1 MVVIS
6 GNNKSKYKSYS
17 GYNSKKKKKK
27 LVLSPTTTSTGSS
40 SSDTLDNL
48 TQQTVNYATRLEAI
62 NADGKDTRNPL
73 EKLLNLPEDQNFLF
87 DIGEILDRPFNAIK
101 GGIQEAQEGGSF
113 LEGLGSGISGEQT
126 YYAGDILRNT
136 GVSDDALF
144 TNPLNGEDVSTADIL
159 GLGLDIFAD
168 PLTYIPGG
176 AIAKGVS
183 VANKGRALTKA
194 TKAATKAQNALDT
207 LKAADTFGDTVA
219 KTVIPLSDAEKAYN
233 SLKLIDATNA
243 LADANKAKSVAK
255 SAYKLAQKSPAPKIS
270 LQDVAVQG
278 LVGGV
283 KKVAKGA
290 DTLITKGLNKLDDRT
305 LRNLVN
311 SGASANEVLTAGR
324 LADAYQGVKSSI
336 RRTADFSQSLP
347 NNLVGKVKSQD
358 NAIDAASVVTSK
370 RIQDIKGKIS
380 QYVTK
385 SGSKLKNSDEVEEA
399 IEEVYSALNKSEST
413 NAYSFFSNAANR
425 KGGTF
430 KLEGDYTELSKVADN
445 INNANLNGK
454 RFSNVTLKAIPV
466 IDDNGDTIG
475 GILELSKLKKGGR
488 TAIKN
493 ILKNDEMSNY
503 LKNIDIPTPVQIKD
517 VNKAQYYK
525 DTVSKYL
532 AAYYQDPEF
541 RKIYDEAIDAMN
553 EYVDNLYNATNGRID
568 FNEITKNNKGYL
580 RKGLVEKIAN
590 NRYKTFSSSEYGNM
604 SALKANIV
612 RSERKAEEAARKG
625 SAIDTLKASKSE
637 AKQQR
642 LGERITE
649 TQAKLTDRQELSK
662 AINKVKSNSLSD
674 AEINSLK
681 KGLSETSQR
690 KLTSFAKTKKAEGK
704 WANIKKVKEQAL
716 ADYPDKLG
724 PKLTK
729 KITKTQNIKLARSYI
744 TDMNNY
750 NSTLRKA
757 SKLETRISKALD
769 NGEDVSKMMTE
780 LDSVYNDAVKYG
792 RDMDFAKKQLEG
804 TLTTDMTKK
813 MNTVVNNSSDWTKS
827 IINAETKNINA
838 TAKLKTI
845 NETNNDMISRL
856 NKQLDDLKIQYENAN
871 PELESNIL
879 NDRMID
885 SRIARIQRE
894 KELLESEAGKK
905 FFSTS
910 YFDGLGDF
918 VKYSQQQAKDA
929 LGYARILTDV
939 GLSDTRVLKFVNGD
953 EWTRAVSTRG
963 INGKVTVTKNEMNQ
977 MLKLLDVDKNL
988 LSDDI
993 VSGLNDFTERLK
1005 TADGIVMDKSAYELL
1020 MRNKNMAQ
1028 NANALLK
1035 VYDGINDTFKTLS
1048 TTSVGFH
1055 LRNIFGNLFN
1065 MFLSGI
1071 PIRSMAGEFATANRV
1086 LNSDY
1091 MWKLMKNGAKTAT
1104 EKSDLKLLNEFI
1116 NNGFLGQGKEIRDL
1130 QSLIE
1135 RFGKTELSKSN
1146 FKKAFSKVFDAN
1158 VKANEFIDA
1167 RSRMMVLDYAM
1178 KNPDYMSKLGVKTAG
1193 DAVRFT
1199 VFDPSNLST
1208 FEKTKIKKIIPF
1220 YTFTKQNLLFQAK
1233 NILKNPSKYRE
1244 LVKAIDL
1251 AYGSLDDTQYRSY
1264 QKDSMQIPVYTDEEG
1279 NTVMLKTNLPASD
1292 FGEWFDSPNSFLQR
1306 FVSSTSPL
1314 IRTPFEVVSGV
1325 DMYTGEESNK
1335 TPVDYLANM
1344 AGLSNVTR
1352 IFDRIP
1358 NISSDSTAASN
1369 VSNIFG
1375 SALSYNDATKIAT
1388 SNIYEELE
1396 RYQEYINELK
1406 DQGINVPTLAEL
1418 EEQGIDVDAIKE
1430 RIAEDDSMLR
1440 RLKRARQR
1448 IQKSLGN

>member
-1 MVVIS
+1 MAYS
-6 GNNKSKYKSYS
+6 SKLLNQLGRSTRS
-17 GYNSKKKKKK
+17 SKKKRFDFSDLNEKYFSSNKEK
-27 LVLSPTTTSTGSS
+27 TT
-40 SSDTLDNL
+40 DTTDNL
-48 TQQTVNYATRLEAI
+48 VQQAVNYETRLEAI

-87 DIGEILDRPFNAIK
+87 DIGELLDRPFNAIK
-101 GGIQEAQEGGSF
+101 GGIQEAQEGGSVG
-113 LEGLGSGISGEQT
+113 EGLLNGISGEKT
-126 YYAGDILRNT
+126 YYAGDILRNA
-136 GVSDDALF
+136 GVSDDPLF
-144 TNPLNGEDVSTADIL
+144 QNPLNGEDVSTADIA
-159 GLGLDIFAD
+159 GTILDIFAD
-168 PLTYIPGG
+168 PTSYIPVG
-176 AIAKGVS
+176 AVAKGVN

-194 TKAATKAQNALDT
+194 TKALNTAQDTLST
-207 LKAADTFGDTVA
+207 LKAADTAVDT
-219 KTVIPLSDAEKAYN
+219 LSDAQKAYN

-243 LADANKAKSVAK
+243 VSDATKIQNAAK
-255 SAYKLAQKSPAPKIS
+255 SAYELAQNLPAPKIS
-270 LQDVAVQG
+270 LQDAAVQG

-290 DTLITKGLNKLDDRT
+290 DTLITKGLSKLDDRA

-311 SGASANEVLTAGR
+311 SGASAKDIVTASR
-324 LADAYQGVKSSI
+324 LSDVYQGAKSSI
-336 RRTADFSQSLP
+336 RRTADFAQSLP

-358 NAIDAASVVTSK
+358 NAIDAAGVVTAK
-370 RIQDIKGKIS
+370 RMQDIKGEIS
-380 QYVTK
+380 QYITK

-399 IEEVYSALNKSEST
+399 IEEVYSALNKSETT
-413 NAYSFFSNAANR
+413 NAYSFFSDAANK
-425 KGGTF
+425 KGSTF
-430 KLEGDYTELSKVADN
+430 KLEGDYKDLSKVADT

-466 IDDNGDTIG
+466 KDENGKVVS
-475 GILELSKLKKGGR
+475 GILELSDLKKGGR
-488 TAIKN
+488 TTLKN

-517 VNKAQYYK
+517 TAKAQEYNNK
-525 DTVSKYL
+525 VAKYL
-532 AAYYQDPEF
+532 DAYNNDSEF
-541 RKIYDEAIDAMN
+541 RKIYDDSINTMN
-553 EYVDNLYNATNGRID
+553 EYVDNLYTASNGRID

-590 NRYKTFSSSEYGNM
+590 NRYKTFGSAEYGNM

-612 RSERKAEEAARKG
+612 RGERKMEEAAKKG
-625 SAIDTLKASKSE
+625 DIINTLEASKSGVR
-637 AKQQR
+637 QQR
-642 LGERITE
+642 IGEKITE

-662 AINKVKSNSLSD
+662 AITKVKSNTLSEN
-674 AEINSLK
+674 EIASLK
-681 KGLSETSQR
+681 KGLSTTSQR
-690 KLTSFAKTKKAEGK
+690 KLDTFVKTKKSESK

-724 PKLTK
+724 PELTK
-729 KITKTQNIKLARSYI
+729 KITKTQNTKLAKSYI
-744 TDMNNY
+744 NDMNSY
-750 NSTLRKA
+750 NSSLKKA
-757 SKLETRISKALD
+757 SKLETKISKALD

-780 LDSVYNDAVKYG
+780 LDGVYNDALKYS
-792 RDMDFAKKQLEG
+792 RNMDFTKNQLEG
-804 TLTTDMTKK
+804 TLTNDMTKK
-813 MNTVVNNSSDWTKS
+813 MNNVVNNSSNWTKS
-827 IINAETKNINA
+827 AINA
-838 TAKLKTI
+838 TTKNKNAAARLKTLD
-845 NETNNDMISRL
+845 EANNDMIS
-856 NKQLDDLKIQYENAN
+856 QLDKKLNDLKIQYANAN
-871 PELESNIL
+871 PKLESNIL

-885 SRIARIQRE
+885 SRISRIQRE

-929 LGYARILTDV
+929 LGYARVLTDV
-939 GLSDTRVLKFVNGD
+939 GLNDTNILKFVNGD

-963 INGKVTVTKNEMNQ
+963 INGKVTVSKNEMNQ

-993 VSGLNDFTERLK
+993 VAGLNDFTERLK
-1005 TADGIVMDKSAYELL
+1005 AADGVVMDRSAYELI

-1028 NANALLK
+1028 SANALLK
-1035 VYDGINDTFKTLS
+1035 VYDGVNDTFKTMS
-1048 TTSVGFH
+1048 TTSLGFH
-1055 LRNIFGNLFN
+1055 LRNIFGNLSN
-1065 MFLSGI
+1065 MFLSGM
-1071 PIRSMAGEFATANRV
+1071 PIRSMPGEFATANRV

-1091 MWKLMKNGAKTAT
+1091 MWNLMKNGAKTAT

-1130 QSLIE
+1130 QSLIN
-1135 RFGKTELSKSN
+1135 RFGKAEMSESK
-1146 FKKAFSKVFDAN
+1146 FKQVFSKIFDAN

-1233 NILKNPSKYRE
+1233 NLLKNPSKYRE

-1264 QKDSMQIPVYTDEEG
+1264 QKDSMQIPIYTDEKG
-1279 NTVMLKTNLPASD
+1279 NTVTLKTNLPASD
-1292 FGEWFDSPNSFLQR
+1292 LGEWVENPLQR
-1306 FVSSTSPL
+1306 LVSSTSPL

-1325 DMYTGEESNK
+1325 DMYTGQESNN
-1335 TPVDYLANM
+1335 TPVDYLSNLL
-1344 AGLSNVTR
+1344 GLSNITR
-1352 IFDRIP
+1352 IRNRIP
-1358 NISSDSTAASN
+1358 NISSDNTTAGN
-1369 VSNIFG
+1369 LSNIFG
-1375 SALSYNDATKIAT
+1375 SVASYNDSSKIAT

-1396 RYQEYINELK
+1396 KYQEYIDELK
-1406 DQGINVPTLAEL
+1406 SKGINVPTLAEL
-1418 EEQGIDVDAIKE
+1418 EEQGVDVDAVRE
-1430 RIAEDDSMLR
+1430 QIANDDSMLR
-1440 RLKRARQR
+1440 KLKRARDR

>member
-1 MVVIS
+1 MA
-6 GNNKSKYKSYS
+6 GPTNLLNNIGKS
-17 GYNSKKKKKK
+17 SKKKKK
-27 LVLSPTTTSTGSS
+27 VSGLSSDYFKSS
-40 SSDTLDNL
+40 STNGASDTVDSLG
-48 TQQTVNYATRLEAI
+48 QQALNYATRLEAI
-62 NADGKDTRNPL
+62 NADGLDTRNPL

-87 DIGEILDRPFNAIK
+87 DLGELLDRPFNAIK
-101 GGIQEAQEGGSF
+101 GGIQESQEGGSVG
-113 LEGLGSGISGEQT
+113 EGLLSGISGEKT
-126 YYAGDILRNT
+126 YYAGDILRNA
-136 GVSDDALF
+136 GVSDDPLF
-144 TNPLNGEDVSTADIL
+144 QNPLNDEDVSVADL
-159 GLGLDIFAD
+159 AGTVLDIFAD
-168 PLTYIPGG
+168 PTSYIPAG
-176 AIAKGVS
+176 AIAKGVN

-194 TKAATKAQNALDT
+194 TKALNTAENTLDT
-207 LKAADTFGDTVA
+207 LRAADTAVGT
-219 KTVIPLSDAEKAYN
+219 LSDAQKAYN

-243 LADANKAKSVAK
+243 VNDATRIQNAAK
-255 SAYKLAQKSPAPKIS
+255 SAYELAQNLPAPKIS
-270 LQDVAVQG
+270 LQDAAVQG

-283 KKVAKGA
+283 KKGVKGI
-290 DTLITKGLNKLDDRT
+290 DTLVTKGLNKLDDRT

-324 LADAYQGVKSSI
+324 LADAYQGAKSSI

-370 RIQDIKGKIS
+370 RMQDIKGEIS
-380 QYVTK
+380 QYVAK
-385 SGSKLKNSDEVEEA
+385 SGSKLKNSNEVEEA

-413 NAYSFFSNAANR
+413 NAYSFFSDAANK

-430 KLEGDYTELSKVADN
+430 KLDGNYDDLRKVADN
-445 INNANLNGK
+445 INSANVNGK
-454 RFSNVTLKAIPV
+454 RFSTVTLKAIP
-466 IDDNGDTIG
+466 ITNENGKVVSG
-475 GILELSKLKKGGR
+475 VLELSNLKKGGR
-488 TAIKN
+488 TALKN
-493 ILKNDEMSNY
+493 ILKNDEMSDY

-517 VNKAQYYK
+517 AAKAQEYEAK
-525 DTVSKYL
+525 VAKYL
-532 AAYYQDPEF
+532 DAYNNDSEF
-541 RKIYDEAIDAMN
+541 RKIYDESIDAMN

-580 RKGLVEKIAN
+580 RKGLVEKVAN

-625 SAIDTLKASKSE
+625 STIDTLKVSKSE
-637 AKQQR
+637 ARQQR

-690 KLTSFAKTKKAEGK
+690 KLTSFAKTKKAEDK
-704 WANIKKVKEQAL
+704 WANIKKIKEQAL

-724 PKLTK
+724 PELTK
-729 KITKTQNIKLARSYI
+729 KITKTQNTKLARSYI

-750 NSTLRKA
+750 NSTLKKA

-780 LDSVYNDAVKYG
+780 LDGVYNDAVKYS
-792 RDMDFAKKQLEG
+792 RDMDFARKQLEG

-827 IINAETKNINA
+827 IVNAETKNTNA
-838 TAKLKTI
+838 TARLKTI
-845 NETNNDMISRL
+845 DEANNDMISRL

-879 NDRMID
+879 NDRMVD

-894 KELLESEAGKK
+894 KELLESEAGKQ

-939 GLSDTRVLKFVNGD
+939 GLNDTRILKFVNGD

-963 INGKVTVTKNEMNQ
+963 LNGKVTVTKNEMNQ

-993 VSGLNDFTERLK
+993 VSGLNDFTEQLRA
-1005 TADGIVMDKSAYELL
+1005 ADGVIMDRSAYELL
-1020 MRNKNMAQ
+1020 MRNKNMTQ

-1035 VYDGINDTFKTLS
+1035 VYDGINDTFKTFS

-1055 LRNIFGNLFN
+1055 LRNILGNLSN
-1065 MFLSGI
+1065 MFLSGM

-1091 MWKLMKNGAKTAT
+1091 MWNLMKNGAKTAT

-1130 QSLIE
+1130 QSLIN

-1199 VFDPSNLST
+1199 VFDPSNMSA
-1208 FEKTKIKKIIPF
+1208 FEKNKIKKIVPF
-1220 YTFTKQNLLFQAK
+1220 YTFTKQNLLFQSK

-1279 NTVMLKTNLPASD
+1279 NTVTIKSNLPASD

-1306 FVSSTSPL
+1306 LVSSTSPL

-1325 DMYTGEESNK
+1325 DMYTGEKSNN

-1344 AGLSNVTR
+1344 AGLSNVGR
-1352 IFDRIP
+1352 MFDRLP
-1358 NISSDSTAASN
+1358 NISSDATTASN
-1369 VSNIFG
+1369 LSNIFG
-1375 SALSYNDATKIAT
+1375 SVASYNDSQKIAL
-1388 SNIYEELE
+1388 SNMYEEME
-1396 RYQEYINELK
+1396 KYQNYIDELK
-1406 DQGINVPTLAEL
+1406 AQGVNVPTLTEL
-1418 EEQGIDVDAIKE
+1418 REQGIDVDTIRE
-1430 RIAEDDSMLR
+1430 QIANDDSALR
-1440 RLKRARQR
+1440 RLKRARDR